1 MEYDFKKDGIIIWI
15 LWKNLKTVQRQVKK
29 KLILD
34 IRTISKIGTC
44 HTNGI
49 SNNKLKCLEC
59 LLKKEVAGL

>member
-1 MEYDFKKDGIIIWI
+1 MEE
-15 LWKNLKTVQRQVKK
+15 LKNNAETGKK